1 MQGRQGKESD
11 GFKSGIHSVDAHS
24 LAFSRKGCDE
34 GTQERK
40 IGGGRPGCKSSW
52 GYYLL
57 VFSAGEYSARTRST
71 DEGTGAQGGEGEKG
85 CMQTAVRG
93 GLLTPFIHPS
103 LVKPSDA
110 RGIGGSFQGFDGSSR
125 QKGGG
130 DCGTDGAKGQ
140 RVV

>member
-1 MQGRQGKESD
+1 MQVITGLLFARLFGRRVVGENL
-11 GFKSGIHSVDAHS
+11 VV
-24 LAFSRKGCDE
+24 LTR
-34 GTQERK
+34 
-40 IGGGRPGCKSSW
+40 GREHK
-52 GYYLL
+52 
-57 VFSAGEYSARTRST
+57 
-71 DEGTGAQGGEGEKG
+71 GEGEKG

-125 QKGGG
+125 QKGDG